1 MKVFHCDH
9 CGHLLFFENTQ
20 CVRCGHTVA
29 YLPDLAVVGSLD
41 GNPDGTW
48 QSPIKRAGGR
58 RYRLCDNYTAHNVC
72 NWAIAEGDAHS
83 LCVSCRLTRV
93 IPDLSDEAHRPVW
106 YRLEVAKRRLVFT
119 LMALGLPVSSREEE
133 PDRGLAF
140 EFLADDSAGPVMT
153 GHAAGVI
160 TVNIAEADD
169 SEREKRRV
177 SLNEP
182 YRTLAGHL
190 RHESGHYY
198 WDRLIAGSEQLNAFR
213 AAFGDERPDYGLALQ
228 RHYANGPAADWAN
241 HHISAYASAHPL
253 EDWAETWAHYLH
265 MVDTLETAAACGF
278 SLRPQRTDEPA
289 LPALPPFV
297 VSDQLP
303 FDQLI
308 ERWFPL
314 TYALN
319 NLTRGLGFADAYP
332 FVLSTAAVEKLRFVH
347 DCVRAYSAGRAASPQ
362 PAARKPVSSAG
373 ASVDAPVPPP
383 AVLASEPSSPAPG
396 PAAMASGPA
405 GDTGAPRGS
414 TAAPVQGKVES

>member
-20 CVRCGHTVA
+20 CVRCGHAVA

-41 GNPDGTW
+41 ANNDGTW
-48 QSPIKRAGGR
+48 RSPIARSAGR

-72 NWAIAEGDAHS
+72 NWAVCDGDTHTF
-83 LCVSCRLTRV
+83 CISCRLTRV
-93 IPDLSDEAHRPVW
+93 IPDLRDAAHRPGW
-106 YRLEVAKRRLVFT
+106 YRLEVAKRRLLFT
-119 LMALGLPVSSREEE
+119 LLALGLPVASREEE
-133 PDRGLAF
+133 PVLGLAF
-140 EFLADDSAGPVMT
+140 EFLADDPAGSVMT

-160 TVNIAEADD
+160 TINIAEADD

-198 WDRLIAGSEQLNAFR
+198 WDRLIAGSNALDGFR
-213 AAFGDERPDYGLALQ
+213 ARFGDERPDYGAALQ
-228 RHYANGPAADWAN
+228 VYYANGPAADWGN
-241 HHISAYASAHPL
+241 RFISAYASAHPL

-265 MVDTLETAAACGF
+265 MIDTLETAAACGF

-289 LPALPPFV
+289 LPPHSRFE
-297 VSDQLP
+297 VSGRFP

-308 ERWFPL
+308 DRWFPL

-319 NLTRGLGFADAYP
+319 NLTRGLGLADAYP
-332 FVLSTAAVEKLRFVH
+332 FVLSPAAVEKLRFVH
-347 DCVRAYSAGRAASPQ
+347 ERVGANETASA
-362 PAARKPVSSAG
+362 
-373 ASVDAPVPPP
+373 
-383 AVLASEPSSPAPG
+383 LASCIAPPLPARR
-396 PAAMASGPA
+396 MARS
-405 GDTGAPRGS
+405 
-414 TAAPVQGKVES
+414 